1 MELFKSYTDNSDIL
15 QKYEQTLTLLNN
27 ETAPIMSSIDKLK
40 ALEESFFRF
49 INDVLSNNINYE
61 SNL

>member
-15 QKYEQTLTLLNN
+15 EKYENTLALLNN
-27 ETAPIMSSIDKLK
+27 EIEPIHVSVEKLK
-40 ALEESFFRF
+40 GLEAAFFAF
-49 INDVLSNNINYE
+49 INDVLSNNFNYD